1 PGRGNIYQNWN
12 VQFATVPNTSFTRST
27 NGGASF
33 ENPTTGPL
41 PLTKWGQLAV
51 GPNGTVYSGGS
62 TLDQSAHVF
71 AKSTNAQFAAQTP
84 TFTAQIVN
92 LGGMEPLGTPEVNPV
107 VLLVQTSFRAA
118 DNGNLYMLQSVDP
131 PGADPL
137 DVMFIR

>member
-51 GPNGTVYSGGS
+51 GPNGTVYSGGA

-84 TFTAQIVN
+84 TFTGQIVD
-92 LGGMEPLGTPEVNPV
+92 LGGTTPPSVPFLTPAGGLG
-107 VLLVQTSFRAA
+107 QTSMQVAP
-118 DNGNLYMLQSVDP
+118 NGNLYMLQSVDP
-131 PGADPL
+131 PD
-137 DVMFIR
+137 